1 MEVSTRTHKTA
12 RTAAQKSR
20 LLPIVLPAMGITGC
34 EWISDARAAF
44 EEYGLMFEGRI
55 GGPFFR
61 PPGMSGSAHCRRGLT
76 SQEVTR
82 FLRLML
88 EDEESGHGDLRV
100 SSHSL
105 KATLLSW
112 ASKSGMSAADRAIL
126 GRHSSAYLESSAVYA
141 RDLAFGAVHRL
152 QDVLRK
158 IHCGEFLP
166 DAPRSGYLPAAA
178 QSMEVTAPAENE
190 VFKVEDVQ
198 SDLEVID
205 EKAGQALAVEDDA
218 YEASSDG
225 SESLEASDSE
235 EEVPKPPI
243 KCFRHHAVGPLAGLF
258 VVHNV
263 SKLVHYSDPTVVDG
277 KGARI
282 ISCGRSLNQ
291 NYKYIA
297 QFDSVDMCKRC
308 RSNAVKDNVL
318 PKALC

>member
-1 MEVSTRTHKTA
+1 M
-12 RTAAQKSR
+12 
-20 LLPIVLPAMGITGC
+20 
-34 EWISDARAAF
+34 
-44 EEYGLMFEGRI
+44 
-55 GGPFFR
+55 
-61 PPGMSGSAHCRRGLT
+61 
-76 SQEVTR
+76 
-82 FLRLML
+82 
-88 EDEESGHGDLRV
+88 
-100 SSHSL
+100 
-105 KATLLSW
+105 
-112 ASKSGMSAADRAIL
+112 
-126 GRHSSAYLESSAVYA
+126 
-141 RDLAFGAVHRL
+141 
-152 QDVLRK
+152 
-158 IHCGEFLP
+158 
-166 DAPRSGYLPAAA
+166 
-178 QSMEVTAPAENE
+178 

-198 SDLEVID
+198 SDLEVSD

>member
-20 LLPIVLPAMGITGC
+20 LLPIVLPAMGITGS
-34 EWISDARAAF
+34 EWISDAKAAF

-61 PPGMSGSAHCRRGLT
+61 PPGTSGNAHCRRGLT

-88 EDEESGHGDLRV
+88 EDEHSGHGDLRV

-152 QDVLRK
+152 QEVLRK
-158 IHCGEFLP
+158 NHCGEFLP
-166 DAPRSGYLPAAA
+166 DAPRSGYFAN
-178 QSMEVTAPAENE
+178 S
-190 VFKVEDVQ
+190 
-198 SDLEVID
+198 
-205 EKAGQALAVEDDA
+205 
-218 YEASSDG
+218 
-225 SESLEASDSE
+225 
-235 EEVPKPPI
+235 
-243 KCFRHHAVGPLAGLF
+243 
-258 VVHNV
+258 
-263 SKLVHYSDPTVVDG
+263 PTVSGGDG
-277 KGARI
+277 A
-282 ISCGRSLNQ
+282 CGKCGLQ
-291 NYKYIA
+291 G
-297 QFDSVDMCKRC
+297 
-308 RSNAVKDNVL
+308 
-318 PKALC
+318 